1 MTIKIVDEAQD
12 LQKDVHTTS
21 RVPVAGDKL
30 CVTWEEKDEE
40 KDFSVIKV
48 IKGEVNLVCWAY
60 AQTDVEHEC
69 VVFVK

>member
-1 MTIKIVDEAQD
+1 MTIKIVDEVQN
-12 LQKDVHTTS
+12 LQRDVHTTS

-30 CVTWEEKDEE
+30 CVTWEEEYEE
-40 KDFSVIKV
+40 GEYTVIKV
-48 IKGEVNLVCWAY
+48 IKGKVDLVCWAY